1 MKRQPLTGQLA
12 DPDLKLLRV
21 FKTVVEC
28 GGFSAAEVEL
38 NIGRSAISRQ
48 MADLETRL
56 GMRLCQRGRSGF
68 QLTEHGR
75 LVYDATQELLIDL
88 EKFRSN
94 VNQAHSRL
102 VGELVLS
109 LTDNMITDTN
119 SVIVKVLG
127 EFHQREP
134 EVTINLQ
141 VAAPNEVERA
151 VIEGRANLGVA
162 PYHHQLPGLNY
173 QDLHQE
179 TSKLYCGANHP
190 LFSMPDSQIN
200 MKLLTEYDFIVP
212 GYAHVILLKE
222 HFPELKGSATSYQV
236 EGIATLI
243 LSGQYIGFLP
253 EHYAAQWASSGQI
266 RPVLPD
272 SLNYQVPFKV
282 ITRKDA
288 QPNLLRTAF
297 LEALCGQPER

>member
-109 LTDNMITDTN
+109 LTDNMITDSN

-127 EFHQREP
+127 GFHQREP

-179 TSKLYCGANHP
+179 TSKLYCGASHP

-282 ITRKDA
+282 ITRRDA

-297 LEALCGQPER
+297 LDALCSQAEH